1 MCLGGS
7 SKELRGETLSP
18 RRPLSPN
25 LHTLMAVMTGELG
38 DQEERGSTKMGRG
51 SKLGQSERPTVASN
65 DQESQGSPKISPS
78 TLVPNGRTL
87 LNVEL
92 EEGIKMNAESSVRHF
107 LCFDDGRG
115 WRQRAE
121 LKRRPGAD
129 LGGRLSFSV
138 RVPKYRRALHRRS
151 DVDVTVETILCV
163 GGRTRVLTSQPTV
176 ISFKAAKSQRGARVT
191 FKKLHREESYT
202 DLQEVLE
209 VLAEAGVQVETV
221 SGDMEAPLV
230 EEQGD
235 VEELI
240 ASVPCS
246 PLPLPFLSEGEMQAL
261 VEDLKDDLATLDPL
275 GIYRTGTVA
284 SIKRG
289 DLIEYKAGEGAEE
302 QWFRVLVTSKGKATG
317 RNKNYINL
325 RYADGSE
332 GGVYINHHEWRFVE
346 VDATHQVLTG
356 QENLKAEKEGKD
368 EKDGVEH
375 RMEGGGARGRKRAS
389 VEMFGLEDSLSNM
402 ALDLGPVLGKV
413 TSFSAIR
420 V

>member
-1 MCLGGS
+1 
-7 SKELRGETLSP
+7 
-18 RRPLSPN
+18 
-25 LHTLMAVMTGELG
+25 
-38 DQEERGSTKMGRG
+38 MGRG
-51 SKLGQSERPTVASN
+51 SKLGQSERPTVGSN

-92 EEGIKMNAESSVRHF
+92 EEGIKMNPESSVRHF

-221 SGDMEAPLV
+221 SGEMEAPLV

-317 RNKNYINL
+317 RNRNYINL

-346 VDATHQVLTG
+346 VNATHQVLTG

-375 RMEGGGARGRKRAS
+375 RVEGGGARGRKRAS

>member
-1 MCLGGS
+1 
-7 SKELRGETLSP
+7 
-18 RRPLSPN
+18 
-25 LHTLMAVMTGELG
+25 
-38 DQEERGSTKMGRG
+38 MGRG
-51 SKLGQSERPTVASN
+51 SKLGQSERPTVGSN

-92 EEGIKMNAESSVRHF
+92 EEGIKMNPESSVRHF

-221 SGDMEAPLV
+221 SGDMEAPLLV
-230 EEQGD
+230 ESPEQAD

-275 GIYRTGTVA
+275 ATYRTGTVA

-302 QWFRVLVTSKGKATG
+302 QWFRVLVTSKCKSTG
-317 RNKNYINL
+317 RNRNYINL

-346 VDATHQVLTG
+346 VNATHQVLTG

>member
-1 MCLGGS
+1 MA
-7 SKELRGETLSP
+7 RG
-18 RRPLSPN
+18 N
-25 LHTLMAVMTGELG
+25 
-38 DQEERGSTKMGRG
+38 
-51 SKLGQSERPTVASN
+51 ERPTVASN
-65 DQESQGSPKISPS
+65 HLQESLGSPKISPS
-78 TLVPNGRTL
+78 TLVPDGRTL

-92 EEGIKMNAESSVRHF
+92 EEEGIKMNPESSVRHF

-121 LKRRPGAD
+121 LKRRAGAD

-151 DVDVTVETILCV
+151 EVDVTVETILCV
-163 GGRTRVLTSQPTV
+163 GGRTRVLTSSQPTV
-176 ISFKAAKSQRGARVT
+176 ISFKAAKSRRGARVT

-221 SGDMEAPLV
+221 SGEIEPPPLAL
-230 EEQGD
+230 EEQAD

-261 VEDLKDDLATLDPL
+261 VEDLKDDLASLDPL
-275 GIYRTGTVA
+275 ETYRTGTVA

-302 QWFRVLVTSKGKATG
+302 QWFRVMVTSKGKSTG
-317 RNKNYINL
+317 RNRNYINL

-332 GGVYINHHEWRFVE
+332 GGVYINHHEWRFVQM
-346 VDATHQVLTG
+346 DANHQVLTG
-356 QENLKAEKEGKD
+356 QENLKAEKDGKD
-368 EKDGVEH
+368 EKDGVEL
-375 RMEGGGARGRKRAS
+375 RVEGGSGGSRGRKRAS

-402 ALDLGPVLGKV
+402 ALDLAPFLGNRV

>member
-25 LHTLMAVMTGELG
+25 LHTLMAVMTGEAGG
-38 DQEERGSTKMGRG
+38 DQEERGVTKMARG
-51 SKLGQSERPTVASN
+51 NERPTVGSN
-65 DQESQGSPKISPS
+65 HLQESLGSPKISPS
-78 TLVPNGRTL
+78 TLVPDGRTL

-92 EEGIKMNAESSVRHF
+92 EEGVKMNSESSVRHF

-151 DVDVTVETILCV
+151 EVDVTVETILCV

-176 ISFKAAKSQRGARVT
+176 ISFKAAKSRRGARVT

-221 SGDMEAPLV
+221 SGEIEAPLAL
-230 EEQGD
+230 EEQAD

-275 GIYRTGTVA
+275 ETYRTGTVA

-302 QWFRVLVTSKGKATG
+302 QWFRVMVTSKGKSTG
-317 RNKNYINL
+317 RNRNYINL

-332 GGVYINHHEWRFVE
+332 GGVYINHHEWRFVLVE
-346 VDATHQVLTG
+346 ASHQVLMG
-356 QENLKAEKEGKD
+356 QENLKAEKDGKD
-368 EKDGVEH
+368 EKDGVEL
-375 RMEGGGARGRKRAS
+375 RVEGGAAARGRKRAS

-402 ALDLGPVLGKV
+402 ALDLGPVLGKKV

>member
-1 MCLGGS
+1 
-7 SKELRGETLSP
+7 
-18 RRPLSPN
+18 
-25 LHTLMAVMTGELG
+25 
-38 DQEERGSTKMGRG
+38 MGRG
-51 SKLGQSERPTVASN
+51 SKLGQSERPTVGSN

-92 EEGIKMNAESSVRHF
+92 EEGIKMNPESSVRHF

-246 PLPLPFLSEGEMQAL
+246 PLPLPFLSECEMQAL

-346 VDATHQVLTG
+346 VNATHQVLTG

>member
-1 MCLGGS
+1 MCVEELLGGVV
-7 SKELRGETLSP
+7 KLLGP
-18 RRPLSPN
+18 RQPLSPN
-25 LHTLMAVMTGELG
+25 LHTLMAVMTEEGG
-38 DQEERGSTKMGRG
+38 DQEERGPTEMTKESQGN
-51 SKLGQSERPTVASN
+51 RPAVASN
-65 DQESQGSPKISPS
+65 DQESGGSPKISPA
-78 TLVPNGRTL
+78 TIVPDGRTL

-92 EEGIKMNAESSVRHF
+92 VEEGIKMNPESSVRHY

-151 DVDVTVETILCV
+151 EVDVTVETILCV

-176 ISFKAAKSQRGARVT
+176 ISFKAAKSRKGARVT

-221 SGDMEAPLV
+221 SGEIEPPLV
-230 EEQGD
+230 DEQAD

-275 GIYRTGTVA
+275 GTCASRSGTVA
-284 SIKRG
+284 SIKKG
-289 DLIEYKAGEGAEE
+289 DLIEYKAGEGVEE
-302 QWFRVLVTSKGKATG
+302 QWFRVMVTSKGKSTG
-317 RNKNYINL
+317 RNRNYINL

-346 VDATHQVLTG
+346 GDGNHQVLTG
-356 QENLKAEKEGKD
+356 HQENRKGEEREKKEG
-368 EKDGVEH
+368 VEQSQ
-375 RMEGGGARGRKRAS
+375 RGAGGGARGRKRAS
-389 VEMFGLEDSLSNM
+389 MEMFGLEDSLSNM
-402 ALDLGPVLGKV
+402 ALDFGPVLSKA

>member
-1 MCLGGS
+1 MEDS
-7 SKELRGETLSP
+7 SWWSSGETLSSP
-18 RRPLSPN
+18 WQPLSPN
-25 LHTLMAVMTGELG
+25 LHTTLMAVLTGEG
-38 DQEERGSTKMGRG
+38 GGQEKRGATKMGNWV
-51 SKLGQSERPTVASN
+51 GQNDRPTVASHN
-65 DQESQGSPKISPS
+65 GQESQGSPKISPS
-78 TLVPNGRTL
+78 TLVPDGRTL

-92 EEGIKMNAESSVRHF
+92 EEGIKINPESSVRHF

-115 WRQRAE
+115 WKQRAE

-151 DVDVTVETILCV
+151 EVDVTVETILCV

-176 ISFKAAKSQRGARVT
+176 ISFKAAKSRRGARVT

-221 SGDMEAPLV
+221 SGDIEVPRVEA
-230 EEQGD
+230 EQAD

-275 GIYRTGTVA
+275 ATYRTGTVA

-302 QWFRVLVTSKGKATG
+302 QWFRVMVTSKGKSTG
-317 RNKNYINL
+317 RNRNYINL

-332 GGVYINHHEWRFVE
+332 GGVYINHHEWRFVQ
-346 VDATHQVLTG
+346 VDSTHQVLTG
-356 QENLKAEKEGKD
+356 QENRKAEKEGKD

-375 RMEGGGARGRKRAS
+375 RVEGGGARGRKRAS